1 MNPKQFGYP
10 YDLRDNAPP
19 TPVYIRD
26 LKGKVLR
33 IMIPSEQKRVRKA
46 LVISK
51 ERR

>member
-10 YDLRDNAPP
+10 YDLRDSAPP

-26 LKGKVLR
+26 LSGKVLR
-33 IMIPSEQKRVRKA
+33 IERPSEPKRVRRA